1 MYLGGFIISYYTIMD
16 KPLKPAFGRVGG
28 KTKLAN
34 KIISLFPAHET
45 YVELFVGAGAIY
57 LSKPVSTV
65 NVINDVD
72 KNIYDLWRDIR
83 TVDKVDYIFSPETNA
98 TRDNFI
104 KLKAQTEI
112 EDPDERLFRNLF
124 LNKNSYC
131 GNMVM
136 MGYKDPTKWKTNKL
150 THLKRYLPDYKYKLN
165 KTDILN
171 EDYRDVI
178 KKYDKEDTLFYL
190 DPPYSQNHKYWNY
203 GCREIKKEE
212 LLDELRKI
220 KGKFIFSYNHTPE
233 LEDYFKEFNYEVV
246 DTKHMVKSVGSKDV
260 KELIVFNF

>member
-1 MYLGGFIISYYTIMD
+1 MD

-28 KTKLAN
+28 KTKLAK
-34 KIISLFPAHET
+34 KIVSLIPSHET

-57 LSKPVSTV
+57 LTKPISNK
-65 NVINDVD
+65 NVVNDVD
-72 KNIYDLWRDIR
+72 KNIYDMWRDIR
-83 TVDKVDYIFSPETNA
+83 SVEKIDYEFSPSTNA
-98 TRDNFI
+98 TRENFI
-104 KLKAQTEI
+104 KYKAQTDI
-112 EDPDERLFRNLF
+112 QDPDERLLRNLF

-131 GNMVM
+131 ANMIM

-150 THLKRYLPDYKYKLN
+150 TYLKNNLQNYKYKLN
-165 KTDILN
+165 STDVLN

-203 GCREIKKEE
+203 ACREITKEE
-212 LLDELRKI
+212 IRDELRKI

-233 LEDYFKEFNYEVV
+233 IEDFFKEFKYEVV
-246 DTKHMVKSVGSKDV
+246 DTKHMVKSLGSKDV